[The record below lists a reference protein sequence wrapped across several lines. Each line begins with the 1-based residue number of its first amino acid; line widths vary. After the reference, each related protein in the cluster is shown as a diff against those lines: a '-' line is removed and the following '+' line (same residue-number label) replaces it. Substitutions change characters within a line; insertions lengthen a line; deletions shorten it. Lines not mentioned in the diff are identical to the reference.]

1 MKKILNYVRL
11 MLKIDWYAWWKLRHR
26 QRGVSVFYKKSNV
39 EINKTAFIEVAEGKT
54 FYFNCSWTKRSFSPS
69 LLAMGSHAQLIVRDN
84 FKIYDGSKI
93 YISKN
98 AQLTL
103 GSGYINN
110 NAKINCF
117 GRIEIG
123 EDVAIG
129 DNVCI
134 RDSDNHYIMNRDDDY
149 EMAKPIKIGNH
160 VWVGI
165 NVTILKGVT
174 IHDGAIIAAG
184 AVVTRD
190 VPPRCLAAGVPAKII
205 KTDVD
210 WV

>member
-1 MKKILNYVRL
+1 
-11 MLKIDWYAWWKLRHR
+11 MLKIDWYAWWKLRHKH
-26 QRGVSVFYKKSNV
+26 RGTSVFYKKSNI
-39 EINKTAFIEVAEGKT
+39 ELNKTAFIEVAEGKT
-54 FYFNCSWTKRSFSPS
+54 FYFNCSWTKRSFAPS
-69 LLAMGSHAQLIVRDN
+69 LLAMGHNAQLIVKDN
-84 FKIYDGSKI
+84 FKIYDGAKI
-93 YISKN
+93 YINKN

-117 GRIEIG
+117 ERIEIG

-134 RDSDNHYIMNRDDDY
+134 RDSDNHYLGNRDDY
-149 EMAKPIKIGNH
+149 FMKKPIKIGNH
-160 VWVGI
+160 VWIGI

-174 IHDGAIIAAG
+174 VHDGAIIAAG

-190 VPPRCLAAGVPAKII
+190 VPPRCLAAGIPAKII

-210 WV
+210 WI